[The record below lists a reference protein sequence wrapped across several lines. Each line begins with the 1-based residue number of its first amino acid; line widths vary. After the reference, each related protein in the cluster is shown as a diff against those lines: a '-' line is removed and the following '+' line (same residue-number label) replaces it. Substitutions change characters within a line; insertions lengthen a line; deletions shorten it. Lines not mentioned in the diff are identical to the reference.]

1 MRELFKDTAVNH
13 PIGAWDTSSVTDMSY
28 MFRDA
33 DAFNQPIGAWN
44 TRSVTDM
51 RWMFADAAAFN
62 QPIGAWNTSSVTDMG
77 LMFNGATA
85 FNQPIGDWDTRSVT
99 DMSFMFADAAAFNQP
114 IGAWNTSSVKNMGGM
129 FADADAFN
137 QPIGAWNTSRVKN
150 MRDMFPGAIS
160 FNKSIARW
168 NTSSV
173 TEMQGMFEFTTA
185 FNQDIS
191 HWADRLPENVNRA
204 FAKMMIG
211 GDVRKTVRRLR
222 LNRIFDRRPSDLPI
236 RSVEMLKIVR
246 ETYPGYRPSQIEY
259 ENLHDLLRYYK
270 RVIALIDF
278 LNREEANLRPSMR
291 YNKTKSR
298 SIIRNINQ
306 RTNRKR
312 MTALASIDRSAA
324 RKNLHI
330 PKEIMSQILHAASLK
345 ALPYTH
351 ARGVNRRTGNGM

>member
-1 MRELFKDTAVNH
+1 MPPKRPSNSSAPTSRAKRVKSSIQDVKVVKVPNPRGGRGAFTIVATRSAKIGDSGVIDGVRYTIRGESQLRALIRQNKWNDVVRTCTSRITNMRYLFKDTAVNLD
-13 PIGAWDTSSVTDMSY
+13 IGHWDTSSVRDMAE
-28 MFRDA
+28 MFY
-33 DAFNQPIGAWN
+33 N
-44 TRSVTDM
+44 
-51 RWMFADAAAFN
+51 
-62 QPIGAWNTSSVTDMG
+62 
-77 LMFNGATA
+77 
-85 FNQPIGDWDTRSVT
+85 
-99 DMSFMFADAAAFNQP
+99 
-114 IGAWNTSSVKNMGGM
+114 
-129 FADADAFN
+129 ADAFN

-173 TEMQGMFEFTTA
+173 MNMRGMFEFTTA

-236 RSVEMLKIVR
+236 RSVEMVKIVR

-259 ENLHDLLRYYK
+259 ENLHDLLRYEYDNLLKK

-345 ALPYTH
+345 VLPYTH